1 MSEALVGKSAAHRQ
15 LVDHLTRVAQTDAE
29 VLITGPTGTGKE
41 LYARLVHEQSRRAV
55 HPFVPVNCGTLA
67 HELLENELF
76 GHVGGAFTGAKPNSI
91 GLVQAAEGGTLFL
104 DEINSLS
111 IPCQVKLLRF
121 LQDHQYRR
129 LGEVRLQ
136 KADIRI
142 IAASN
147 VDLTEMLELGTFR
160 TDLYFRLRVV
170 PVYVPALAERPDD
183 IAPLIAELSREAA
196 EHYGLEPIVLAP
208 EAIASMCE
216 YTWPGNVRELQNCVR
231 CLTCLQLKRPIQPA
245 DLPLLPRAFGDGCL
259 APSADD
265 AATNG
270 LPSPVE
276 RPLREAKRE
285 LVSSFERRYLQA
297 ALSKS
302 GGNVSRAAERSGK
315 TRRVFFELLRKYE
328 IDAADY
334 RRRVK

>member
-1 MSEALVGKSAAHRQ
+1 MSEALVGRSAAHRQ
-15 LVDHLTRVAQTDAE
+15 LVDQLTRVAQTDAE

-41 LYARLVHEQSRRAV
+41 LYARLVHERSRRADRS
-55 HPFVPVNCGTLA
+55 FVPVNCGTLA
-67 HELLENELF
+67 HELQENELF
-76 GHVGGAFTGAKPNSI
+76 GHVGGAFTGAKPNSV

-111 IPCQVKLLRF
+111 VPCQVKLLRF

-147 VDLTEMLELGTFR
+147 VDLVELLERGTFR
-160 TDLYFRLRVV
+160 ADLYFRLRVV
-170 PVYVPALAERPDD
+170 PAYVPALAERPED
-183 IAPLIAELSREAA
+183 IAPLIEELSREAA
-196 EHYGLEPIVLAP
+196 EHYGLDPIVLAP
-208 EAIASMCE
+208 AAIASMCE

-245 DLPLLPRAFGDGCL
+245 DLPLLPKVPGEGCFVTSG
-259 APSADD
+259 AEPS
-265 AATNG
+265 TQT
-270 LPSPVE
+270 LTSEVE

-297 ALSKS
+297 ALSRS

-315 TRRVFFELLRKYE
+315 TRRVFFELMRKYE

-334 RRRVK
+334 RRGVK